1 VLPILLHFGRF
12 SLPTYGFLAA
22 VGLLAGLA
30 ISVRH
35 AARRGMDPDKTWN
48 LGILAILAG
57 IVGAKLLLVVNDR
70 AFYWAHPREILTL
83 ATLQA
88 GGVWSGGLVAAVLV
102 SWWYIRRNH
111 IPLLKTCD
119 VFAPGIALGHAIGR
133 LGCFAA
139 GCCWGKPTTLPWGV
153 TFTNPL
159 AGQLVGTP
167 LGVRL
172 HPTQL
177 YEMALELG
185 NFFLLSWALRRK
197 QFDGQVIGAYMF
209 VYGFVRYFLEFLR
222 DDPERGSVLHGLMS
236 GTQLLAIG
244 LVIAGGLLWLRRNPR
259 REIASP
265 EEAPA
270 KTNPV
275 R

>member
-1 VLPILLHFGRF
+1 MLPILLHFGRF

-30 ISVRH
+30 IGVRN
-35 AARRGMDPDKTWN
+35 AGRSGMDPDKTWN
-48 LGILAILAG
+48 AGILAILAG
-57 IVGAKLLLVVNDR
+57 ILGAKLLLVVTDWSFFR
-70 AFYWAHPREILTL
+70 AHPGEIFSLT
-83 ATLQA
+83 TLQA
-88 GGVWSGGLVAAVLV
+88 GGVWSGGFAAAVLV
-102 SWWYIRRNH
+102 PWWYIRRNH
-111 IPLLKTCD
+111 MSALNTCD

-159 AGQLVGTP
+159 AALLVGTP

-177 YEMALELG
+177 YEAALELA
-185 NFFLLSWALRRK
+185 NFFLLSWVLRRK
-197 QFDGQVIGAYMF
+197 RFDGQVIGTYMF

-244 LVIAGGLLWLRRNPR
+244 LVIAGGLLWMRRS
-259 REIASP
+259 AQP
-265 EEAPA
+265 EATSA
-270 KTNPV
+270 GQAAGKSG
-275 R
+275 